1 MEINNFSP
9 DFSIAEQLKKYAEDL
24 AKAHKTAKQNQKDF
38 DAASRQLTK
47 YADDLNKTVSE
58 LKSTYRDLQEAYLD
72 TIHRLAL
79 AAEHKDEDT
88 GDHILRISRYTAFLA
103 EKLGLPPDEVQNIR
117 YAAPMHD
124 VGKIGTPDHILLKS
138 GKLTDQEFDLM
149 KMHTTIGAKI
159 LGNSKAKILQ
169 VAEQIALSH
178 HEKWN
183 GKGYPRGLSGE
194 NIPLVGRIVALAD
207 TFDALTSK
215 RPYKEPYPVAIAL
228 EIIKKERGQ
237 HFDPDV
243 TDVFLENIDE
253 ILKIKSEAGSTEDS
267 SLSGFTLSKR
277 DQAEG
282 KYRNLMLEAR

>member
-1 MEINNFSP
+1 MKINNFSP
-9 DFSIAEQLKKYAEDL
+9 DYSVTEQLKKYAEDL
-24 AKAHKTAKQNQKDF
+24 AKTYKTAKQNQKNF
-38 DAASRQLTK
+38 EAASLQLTK

-88 GDHILRISRYTAFLA
+88 GDHILRMSRYSTFLA

-124 VGKIGTPDHILLKS
+124 VGKIGTPDSILLKS
-138 GKLTDQEFDLM
+138 GKLTDQEFELM

-183 GKGYPRGLSGE
+183 GKGYPLGLTGE
-194 NIPLVGRIVALAD
+194 NIPMVGRIVALAD

-215 RPYKEPYPVAIAL
+215 RPYKKPYPLAIAF
-228 EIIKKERGQ
+228 E
-237 HFDPDV
+237 V
-243 TDVFLENIDE
+243 IDH
-253 ILKIKSEAGSTEDS
+253 
-267 SLSGFTLSKR
+267 R
-277 DQAEG
+277 
-282 KYRNLMLEAR
+282 